1 MALTEIDRGGRW
13 LGLKAEA
20 AVVAVVSMMEV
31 KSNSYFVVV
40 CFVQLSVEF
49 ELTYDNFDHFA
60 LPSAMTSLRPV
71 TPALGLQLAGGKPP
85 GPPGLR
91 PRPFFSFFIIL
102 FPKISNT

>member
-13 LGLKAEA
+13 LGLKGEA

-40 CFVQLSVEF
+40 CFVQLSAEF

-60 LPSAMTSLRPV
+60 LPSAMMTTLPTTVQTTTITSSRG
-71 TPALGLQLAGGKPP
+71 LGK
-85 GPPGLR
+85 
-91 PRPFFSFFIIL
+91 SFF
-102 FPKISNT
+102 PYYSIS